1 MTTRLGGGVTPS
13 MVRMAARVFSP
24 PLPSRAA
31 VHPQWHTVP
40 RGWPLYRVSRH
51 AGFRHFG
58 PLDFR
63 FDHHTRGSTAKTPED
78 RGVFYGAPSLEC
90 CIAEVYDELGAVF
103 LDDLLLLPEIRRPL
117 TLLDVRGVAAS
128 AAGAPA
134 DISDYPLR
142 PPTQEWSRYF
152 YENLDLYREV
162 DGLLYTARHSGMDA
176 YALYER
182 CEGAIHSPGVAPYAY
197 PLSHER
203 VREQVVDIAA
213 RRNLAVMSTR

>member
-1 MTTRLGGGVTPS
+1 

-24 PLPSRAA
+24 PPPSRAA
-31 VHPQWHTVP
+31 VHPQWQTVP
-40 RGWPLYRVSRH
+40 GGWPLYRVSRH
-51 AGFRHFG
+51 ASFRHFG

-63 FDHHTRGSTAKTPED
+63 FDHHMRGSTAKTPEE
-78 RGVFYGAPSLEC
+78 RGIFYGAPSLEC

-103 LDDLLLLPEIRRPL
+103 LDDLLILPEIRRPL
-117 TLLDVRGVAAS
+117 TLLDVRGAAAS

-152 YENLDLYREV
+152 YEHPNLYREV
-162 DGLLYTARHSGMDA
+162 DGLLYTARHSGVDA

-182 CEGAIHSPGVAPYAY
+182 CEGAIHSPGFAPYAY
-197 PLSHER
+197 SLGHER